1 MNSYIYH
8 IKMYELVQTS
18 SYVVI
23 RFSQFVYKNHT
34 NWYKRHKMYE
44 FILVTLYTKISEK
57 KDLHP
62 VGISARDQYPRLKS
76 SRSATHH
83 PASSVSRH
91 FFYISLSGNFHYSEY

>member
-18 SYVVI
+18 LYVVI
-23 RFSQFVYKNHT
+23 RTSQFVYKNHT

-62 VGISARDQYPRLKS
+62 DGISTRDQYPRLKS
-76 SRSATHH
+76 SRSAIHH
-83 PASSVSRH
+83 PASSVSGH
-91 FFYISLSGNFHYSEY
+91 FIYIT